1 MAHLPDYQD
10 VLSQID
16 TILDPNDNWVILIN
30 ADPDAMACAL
40 SLKRIIKKK
49 VNNVSISHINEIKRP
64 DNLTMIRL
72 LGIKMFKWEKEH
84 ISEFQKFAIVD
95 SQPHHNV
102 QFEGISFDLV
112 IDHHPLPENITI
124 QSISNSTDKKS
135 KSSTVSYIF
144 PELGACASFFTELL
158 ISAKVSIG
166 KKLATALQYAIRTD
180 THSFGTRA
188 SSLDFRAY
196 QKLNAYADHS
206 TLMRILRSEYLPEWL
221 PYFAQGIE
229 SLTTCADGYLSFIG
243 IVQNPDLLVV
253 VADFFQKVHS
263 FKWVAVS
270 GTYNDTLIVI
280 FRGCAECDLGA
291 LASKAFSDYGS
302 AGGHPHMARAEI
314 PLKNTSQ
321 PLAQFIQIQILSAKN
336 DNKD

>member
-16 TILDPNDNWVILIN
+16 TILDSNDNWVILIN

-49 VNNVSISHINEIKRP
+49 VKDVSISHINEIKRP

-72 LGIKMFKWEKEH
+72 LGIKMFKWEKEY
-84 ISEFQKFAIVD
+84 ISKFQKFAIVD

-102 QFEGISFDLV
+102 QFEGIPFDLV
-112 IDHHPLPENITI
+112 IDHHPERTNI
-124 QSISNSTDKKS
+124 QSISNLIDTNSTPPS
-135 KSSTVSYIF
+135 LSFIF

-180 THSFGTRA
+180 THSFGTSA

-196 QKLNAYADHS
+196 QTLNAHADHS

-229 SLTTCADGYLSFIG
+229 SLSSCADGYLSFIG

-253 VADFFQKVHS
+253 VADFFQKVHG

-280 FRGCAECDLGA
+280 FRGCADCDLGA
-291 LASKAFSDYGS
+291 LAAQAFSDYGS
-302 AGGHPHMARAEI
+302 AGGHPHMARAEV

-321 PLAQFIQIQILSAKN
+321 PLAQFIQNQILSATQN
-336 DNKD
+336 S